1 MLCLALSWVSPLW
14 AGTAEVRAGKLQG
27 LNSVSAGVLE
37 EEVNVCAAICL
48 GIARYSTSSLCPAVM
63 DVLVWVKLCP
73 SEVCILVSIPALI
86 KNCMPSLTSVPC
98 ITK

>member
-1 MLCLALSWVSPLW
+1 MA
-14 AGTAEVRAGKLQG
+14 
-27 LNSVSAGVLE
+27 AGVRE
-37 EEVNVCAAICL
+37 EEEGGDESPCSRMFDV
-48 GIARYSTSSLCPAVM
+48 ARHSTSSLCPAVM